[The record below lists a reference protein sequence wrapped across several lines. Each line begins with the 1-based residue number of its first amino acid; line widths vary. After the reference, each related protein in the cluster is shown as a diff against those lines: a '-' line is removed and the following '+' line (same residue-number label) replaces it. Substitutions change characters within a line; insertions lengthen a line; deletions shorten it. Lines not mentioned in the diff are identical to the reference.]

1 MSWFVVFLLFLV
13 FAMMVGPILLMQPTQ
28 RDRKI
33 AALRAKAG
41 DQGLKVTLQSQERG
55 LIPVYERRW
64 PSLEKSKRV
73 GVEWALERQTYSHGI
88 HFADWWQWR
97 GADRPPVAVLPI
109 LQERLAALPESVSVV
124 EATPLGLRCYWSE
137 NGGEPVLLQLAEWLR
152 NTAEFMEPYI
162 LRQSAP
168 AE

>member
-1 MSWFVVFLLFLV
+1 MSWFVVFLLFSV

-41 DQGLKVTLQSQERG
+41 DLGLKVTLQSQERR

-73 GVEWALERQTYSHGI
+73 GVEWLLERQTYSHGI

-97 GADRPPVAVLPI
+97 GADRPPTAVLPI
-109 LQERLAALPESVSVV
+109 LEERLAALPESVSDV

-137 NGGEPVLLQLAEWLR
+137 KGGEPVLLQLAEWLR
-152 NTAEFMEPYI
+152 STAELMEPYI